1 AANRMTCGA
10 ARSPLASA
18 PQASRWALAAP
29 APRAATPPRRY
40 PKLAALH
47 VDFALPLIAS
57 SASAQSI
64 RPDALEPPREIGLD
78 RMIARVVRELTDIGN
93 ADLRLR
99 AQLQIAARFDER
111 GVARDRDAQDA
122 ERRAGALERKQRA
135 RRHRAKGVLPRERR
149 AWDQRHAV
157 RHEVSAGPARAE
169 RGVVDIVLGAR
180 GAERAHAAGFVEA
193 LGVQIHPG
201 EASEWLDRKV
211 AEAHAVTDLAEHLAL
226 DGAVA

>member
-1 AANRMTCGA
+1 MK
-10 ARSPLASA
+10 
-18 PQASRWALAAP
+18 LAAP
-29 APRAATPPRRY
+29 TAGM
-40 PKLAALH
+40 ALIG
-47 VDFALPLIAS
+47 VEFVYSPLLGADFLKSANSGALVQQQP
-57 SASAQSI
+57 QSI

-99 AQLQIAARFDER
+99 TQLQIAARFDER

-201 EASEWLDRKV
+201 EASEWLDRNV
-211 AEAHAVTDLAEHLAL
+211 AEAHAVTDLAEYLAL
-226 DGAVA
+226 DGAVARARLLGEAGESD